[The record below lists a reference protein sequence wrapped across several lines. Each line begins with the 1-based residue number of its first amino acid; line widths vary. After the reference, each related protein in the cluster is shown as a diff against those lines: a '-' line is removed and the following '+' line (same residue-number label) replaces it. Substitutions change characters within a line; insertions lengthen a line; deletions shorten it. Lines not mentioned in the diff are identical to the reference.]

1 MKHLKT
7 IIIGVLFAALILGY
21 YYYLSTRDNSS
32 DDNKE
37 QTAVE
42 KVTDLD
48 LETKYPNT
56 PRKVV
61 EVFNE
66 ILCCYYNEE
75 YSEKEFQ
82 KMASQQRLLLDAELL
97 ENNPEQ
103 QFLVSTRAD
112 INEYKEKGRTISSY
126 AICGTDD
133 VIYKTVDGRECAYV
147 TCSYFIKDG
156 KEGFENTYQC
166 YVLRKDDE
174 GQWKILVYYLIE
186 GETDSE

>member
-1 MKHLKT
+1 MTRRKDGLWQEVLK
-7 IIIGVLFAALILGY
+7 IKGQKPKYFYG
-21 YYYLSTRDNSS
+21 
-32 DDNKE
+32 K
-37 QTAVE
+37 
-42 KVTDLD
+42 
-48 LETKYPNT
+48 TK
-56 PRKVV
+56 
-61 EVFNE
+61 
-66 ILCCYYNEE
+66 
-75 YSEKEFQ
+75 
-82 KMASQQRLLLDAELL
+82 
-97 ENNPEQ
+97 
-103 QFLVSTRAD
+103 AD
-112 INEYKEKGRTISSY
+112 IYRQINEYKEKGRTISSY